1 MKVNVKFH
9 LKQVLLV
16 ADDAEIR
23 RLITSSNIVK
33 EKLGIVSRVNSMSA
47 LVQNFKVGILEI

>member
-1 MKVNVKFH
+1 MRVNVKFH